1 MIRWSA
7 LRCKKCRL
15 IFDRLTCPSAASNL
29 FEAAFSFRIPASDLK
44 PVPVPGPESHMT
56 QIGIPKEIHPG
67 EKRVAATPQT
77 ILKLKKL
84 GFDVA
89 VESGAGDAINASDAE
104 YQEAGAS
111 IIANAADLWAASD
124 VVMKVRPP
132 EDSEADL
139 LRDGGWLVGFIWPGQ
154 NREIVDRLAK
164 RNATVFAMDSVPRIT
179 RAQKMDTLSAMANI
193 AGYRAIVE
201 AAAHFPRFFTG
212 QITAA
217 GRIDPAKVLV
227 IGAGVAGLSAIGA
240 AKGLGAIVR
249 AFDPRSATKDQ
260 VASMGA
266 EFLELNIKEEGEG
279 KGGYAKEMSDD
290 FLKAEMALF
299 AQQAMQ
305 VDIIVTT
312 ALIPGKP
319 APKLIATGMVESMK
333 PGSVIVDLA
342 AEQGGNCS
350 LTEPGKVVKHKG
362 VTIIGYTDLPSRM
375 ASMSSQLYG
384 ACVTALLEDLQK
396 PAREQGLNTQAAD
409 VSDSDVKPSLTVGP
423 PQLSVDLDDEVV
435 RGAIVLHE
443 GKMLWPAPVKEQPPP
458 PEPGVPT
465 KSTAA
470 VAAAKPS
477 GGHGHDEGTGISPWL
492 LAVVGLIMLGLAFII
507 PPKPATAGSDF
518 LGHLTVFILAIFIGF
533 QVVWNVKP
541 ALHTPLMSVTNAIS
555 GIILVGGMLQLTSS
569 SLNLTVILGA
579 VAVLI
584 AAINIAGG
592 FLVTNRM
599 LGMFR
604 K

>member
-1 MIRWSA
+1 
-7 LRCKKCRL
+7 
-15 IFDRLTCPSAASNL
+15 
-29 FEAAFSFRIPASDLK
+29 
-44 PVPVPGPESHMT
+44 MT
-56 QIGIPKEIHPG
+56 TLGIPKEIHPG
-67 EKRVAATPQT
+67 EKRVAATPQN

-84 GFDVA
+84 GFDIA
-89 VESGAGDAINASDAE
+89 VESGAGHGISASDAE
-104 YQEAGAS
+104 YIEAGAEVYS
-111 IIANAADLWAASD
+111 SAQELWAASD
-124 VVMKVRPP
+124 IVVKVRPP
-132 EDSEADL
+132 EGNETDL
-139 LRDGGWLVGFIWPGQ
+139 LSDKGWLVGFMWPGQ

-164 RNATVFAMDSVPRIT
+164 KDATVFAMDSVPRIT

-193 AGYRAIVE
+193 AGYRAVVE

-217 GRIDPAKVLV
+217 GKIDPAKVLV

-266 EFLELNIKEEGEG
+266 EFLELDIKEEGEG
-279 KGGYAKEMSDD
+279 KGGYAKQMSDD

-319 APKLIATGMVESMK
+319 APKLITQGMVESMK

-342 AEQGGNCS
+342 AEQGGNCA
-350 LTEPGKVVKHKG
+350 LTEPGHVVDHKG
-362 VTIIGYTDLPSRM
+362 VKIIGYTDLPSRM

-384 ACVTALLEDLQK
+384 ACVTAFLEELYLKPKGDETEGLKVNLDL
-396 PAREQGLNTQAAD
+396 EN
-409 VSDSDVKPSLTVGP
+409 
-423 PQLSVDLDDEVV
+423 EVI
-435 RGAIVLHE
+435 RGAIVLDE
-443 GKMLWPAPVKEQPPP
+443 GKMLWPPPVKEMPAP
-458 PEPGVPT
+458 PEPGGHEKPAPVV
-465 KSTAA
+465 KATAA
-470 VAAAKPS
+470 
-477 GGHGHDEGTGISPWL
+477 GHGADDGKGINPIALVGLGILLIVIGIFVPDSKL
-492 LAVVGLIMLGLAFII
+492 SHFTVFMLAVFV
-507 PPKPATAGSDF
+507 
-518 LGHLTVFILAIFIGF
+518 GF

-555 GIILVGGMLQLTSS
+555 GIILVGGMLQLSGTM
-569 SLNLTVILGA
+569 NVTTILGA
-579 VAVLI
+579 IAVLI
-584 AAINIAGG
+584 ATINIAGG

-599 LGMFR
+599 LAMFR

>member
-1 MIRWSA
+1 
-7 LRCKKCRL
+7 
-15 IFDRLTCPSAASNL
+15 
-29 FEAAFSFRIPASDLK
+29 
-44 PVPVPGPESHMT
+44 MT
-56 QIGIPKEIHPG
+56 TIGIPKEIHPG
-67 EKRVAATPQT
+67 ERRVAATPQT

-89 VESGAGDAINASDAE
+89 VEAGAGNEINASDAE

-111 IIANAADLWAASD
+111 IIADAAELWRTAD

-132 EDSEADL
+132 ENSEAEL
-139 LRDGGWLVGFIWPGQ
+139 IRDGGWLVGFVWPGQ

-164 RNATVFAMDSVPRIT
+164 RNATVFAMDSVPRIS

-193 AGYRAIVE
+193 AGYRAVIE

-227 IGAGVAGLSAIGA
+227 IGAGVAGLSSIGA

-266 EFLELNIKEEGEG
+266 DFLELDVKEEGEG
-279 KGGYAKEMSDD
+279 KGGYAKEMSDS

-305 VDIIVTT
+305 VDIIITT

-319 APKLIATGMVESMK
+319 APKLITKGMVESMK

-342 AEQGGNCS
+342 AEQGGNCA
-350 LTEPGKVVKHKG
+350 LTEPGQVVHHKG

-384 ACVTALLEDLQK
+384 ATVTALLDELQDENGDLQ
-396 PAREQGLNTQAAD
+396 
-409 VSDSDVKPSLTVGP
+409 
-423 PQLSVDLDDEVV
+423 VDLENEVV
-435 RGAIVLHE
+435 RGSIVLDH
-443 GKMLWPAPVKEQPPP
+443 GKMLWPPPLPPAP

-465 KSTAA
+465 KSSAS
-470 VAAAKPS
+470 VAIAKPS
-477 GGHGHDEGTGISPWL
+477 GNGHGSDDSAGINPIV
-492 LAVVGLIMLGLAFII
+492 LAVIGLVLIGLGVVAPESKLSHF
-507 PPKPATAGSDF
+507 
-518 LGHLTVFILAIFIGF
+518 TVFMLAIFVGF

-555 GIILVGGMLQLTSS
+555 GIILVGGILQLSGS
-569 SLNLTVILGA
+569 NFNLTSILGA

-599 LGMFR
+599 LAMFR

>member
-1 MIRWSA
+1 MV
-7 LRCKKCRL
+7 
-15 IFDRLTCPSAASNL
+15 T
-29 FEAAFSFRIPASDLK
+29 
-44 PVPVPGPESHMT
+44 
-56 QIGIPKEIHPG
+56 IGIPKEIHSG

-77 ILKLKKL
+77 ILKLVKL
-84 GFDVA
+84 GFYVI
-89 VESGAGDAINASDAE
+89 VEAGAGHGINASNAE
-104 YQEAGAS
+104 YREAGAE
-111 IIANAADLWAASD
+111 IVDDAKKLWAGAD
-124 VVMKVRPP
+124 VVLKVRPP
-132 EDSEADL
+132 EQNETLGMHEADL
-139 LRDGGWLVGFIWPGQ
+139 IKDRGTLIGFIWPAQ
-154 NREIVDRLAK
+154 NKEILDRLAK
-164 RNATVFAMDSVPRIT
+164 RNATVFGMDCVPRIT

-193 AGYRAIVE
+193 AGYRAIIE
-201 AAAHFPRFFTG
+201 AANHFPRFFTG

-217 GRIDPAKVLV
+217 GKIDPAKVLI

-260 VASMGA
+260 VGSMGA
-266 EFLELNIKEEGEG
+266 EFLELDITEDGEG
-279 KGGYAKEMSDD
+279 KGGYAKQMSDD

-299 AQQAMQ
+299 AAQAMQ

-319 APKLIATGMVESMK
+319 APKLITRGMVESMK

-342 AEQGGNCS
+342 AEQGGNCV
-350 LTEPGKVVKHKG
+350 LTEPGTVVKHKG
-362 VTIIGYTDLPSRM
+362 VSIIGYTDLPSRM

-384 ACVTALLEDLQK
+384 ACIVALLADLTKAETRPVGSVSNGENASVPESVGSPHISKGDAPED
-396 PAREQGLNTQAAD
+396 PTSDEPEGARIHINLE
-409 VSDSDVKPSLTVGP
+409 
-423 PQLSVDLDDEVV
+423 DEVV

-443 GKMLWPAPVKEQPPP
+443 GKMMWPPPAPPTPAAP

-465 KSTAA
+465 KSSAA
-470 VAAAKPS
+470 VAAASPKKS
-477 GGHGHDEGTGISPWL
+477 GGHGHDEGTGASPWL
-492 LAVVGLIMLGLAFII
+492 LAVVGLIAVGIGYVA
-507 PPKPATAGSDF
+507 PASTLSHF
-518 LGHLTVFILAIFIGF
+518 TVFMLACFVGYQI
-533 QVVWNVKP
+533 VWNVKP

-555 GIILVGGMLQLTSS
+555 GIILVGGMLQLGGTDM
-569 SLNLTVILGA
+569 NLTTILGA

-599 LGMFR
+599 LAMFR

>member
-1 MIRWSA
+1 MQNRA
-7 LRCKKCRL
+7 LFLRFFLR
-15 IFDRLTCPSAASNL
+15 N
-29 FEAAFSFRIPASDLK
+29 
-44 PVPVPGPESHMT
+44 MT
-56 QIGIPKEIHPG
+56 LIGIPREIHPG

-89 VESGAGDAINASDAE
+89 LESGAGDAVNSSDAE
-104 YQEAGAS
+104 YQEAGAGIVS
-111 IIANAADLWAASD
+111 SAPELWSTSD
-124 VVMKVRPP
+124 VVIKVRPP
-132 EDSEADL
+132 EENEADL
-139 LRDGGWLVGFIWPGQ
+139 IREGGWLVGFIWPGQ
-154 NREIVDRLAK
+154 NRDVVDRLAK
-164 RNATVFAMDSVPRIT
+164 KRATVFAMDSVPRIT

-193 AGYRAIVE
+193 AGYRAIIE
-201 AAAHFPRFFTG
+201 AANNFPRFFTG

-266 EFLELNIKEEGEG
+266 EFLELDVKEEGEG
-279 KGGYAKEMSDD
+279 KGGYAKQMSDD

-319 APKLIATGMVESMK
+319 APKLITQGMVESMK

-342 AEQGGNCS
+342 AEQGGNCV
-350 LTEPGKVVKHKG
+350 LTDPGRVVHHKG

-384 ACVTALLEDLQK
+384 ATVTALLEELQDD
-396 PAREQGLNTQAAD
+396 G
-409 VSDSDVKPSLTVGP
+409 G
-423 PQLSVDLDDEVV
+423 QLHVDLDDEVV

-443 GKMLWPAPVKEQPPP
+443 GKMMWPPPLPPAP

-465 KSTAA
+465 KSTASAA
-470 VAAAKPS
+470 VAKVPS
-477 GGHGHDEGTGISPWL
+477 GGHGHGEGTGVSPWL
-492 LAVVGLIMLGLAFII
+492 LAIVGLIMIGLAFVI
-507 PPKPATAGSDF
+507 PPKAQTAGGDF

-555 GIILVGGMLQLTSS
+555 GIILVGGMLQLGTS

-579 VAVLI
+579 IAVLI

>member
-1 MIRWSA
+1 
-7 LRCKKCRL
+7 
-15 IFDRLTCPSAASNL
+15 
-29 FEAAFSFRIPASDLK
+29 
-44 PVPVPGPESHMT
+44 MT
-56 QIGIPKEIHPG
+56 TIGIPKEIHPG

-84 GFDVA
+84 GFDVT
-89 VESGAGDAINASDAE
+89 VESGAGHGINASNSE
-104 YQEAGAS
+104 YREAGATV
-111 IIANAADLWAASD
+111 IDETKELWATAD
-124 VVMKVRPP
+124 VVLKVRPP
-132 EDSEADL
+132 EENAELRVNEADL
-139 LRDGGWLVGFIWPGQ
+139 LKTGATLIGFVWPAQ
-154 NREIVDRLAK
+154 NKEILERLSK
-164 RNATVFAMDSVPRIT
+164 RKATVFGMDCVPRIT

-193 AGYRAIVE
+193 AGYRAIIE
-201 AAAHFPRFFTG
+201 AANNFPRFFTG

-217 GRIDPAKVLV
+217 GKIDPAKVLV

-266 EFLELNIKEEGEG
+266 EFLELDVKEEGEG
-279 KGGYAKEMSDD
+279 KGGYAKQMSDD

-319 APKLIATGMVESMK
+319 APKLITQGMVESMK

-342 AEQGGNCS
+342 AEQGGNCA
-350 LTEPGKVVKHKG
+350 LTEPGKVVHHKG
-362 VTIIGYTDLPSRM
+362 VAIVGFTDLPSRM

-384 ACVTALLEDLQK
+384 ACVTALIEELIDTSDPKAETRPVGSVPD
-396 PAREQGLNTQAAD
+396 AEQT
-409 VSDSDVKPSLTVGP
+409 SPSETRLR
-423 PQLSVDLDDEVV
+423 VDLDDEVI

-443 GKMLWPAPVKEQPPP
+443 GKIMWPPPAPPVPAAP

-465 KSTAA
+465 KSSASKA
-470 VAAAKPS
+470 VAVAGS
-477 GGHGHDEGTGISPWL
+477 NSHGHDGGTGVSPWL
-492 LAVVGLIMLGLAFII
+492 LAVVGLVMLGLGYVAPSSVLSHF
-507 PPKPATAGSDF
+507 
-518 LGHLTVFILAIFIGF
+518 TVFMLACFVGF

-555 GIILVGGMLQLTSS
+555 GIILVGGMLQLIDTT
-569 SLNLTVILGA
+569 LNLTVILGA
-579 VAVLI
+579 IATLI

>member
-1 MIRWSA
+1 MP
-7 LRCKKCRL
+7 
-15 IFDRLTCPSAASNL
+15 T
-29 FEAAFSFRIPASDLK
+29 
-44 PVPVPGPESHMT
+44 
-56 QIGIPKEIHPG
+56 IGIPKEIHPG
-67 EKRVAATPQT
+67 ERRVAATPQT

-89 VESGAGDAINASDAE
+89 VESGAGVAIDASDAE
-104 YQEAGAS
+104 YQEAGAT
-111 IIANAADLWAASD
+111 IAADAKELWSTSD

-132 EDSEADL
+132 EEGEAEM
-139 LRDGGWLVGFIWPGQ
+139 LREGGWLIGFLWPGQ
-154 NREIVDRLAK
+154 NREIVDKLAK
-164 RNATVFAMDSVPRIT
+164 RKATVFAMDSVPRIT

-193 AGYRAIVE
+193 AGYRAVVE
-201 AAAHFPRFFTG
+201 AAQHFPRFFTG

-217 GRIDPAKVLV
+217 GKIDPAKVLV

-266 EFLELNIKEEGEG
+266 EFLELDIKEEGEG
-279 KGGYAKEMSDD
+279 KGGYAKQMSDE

-305 VDIIVTT
+305 VDIIITT

-319 APKLIATGMVESMK
+319 APKLITQGMVESMK

-342 AEQGGNCS
+342 AEQGGNCV
-350 LTEPGKVVKHKG
+350 LTEPGKVVHHKG

-384 ACVTALLEDLQK
+384 ACVTALIEELQK
-396 PAREQGLNTQAAD
+396 PARKQGPDTQRND
-409 VSDSDVKPSLTVGP
+409 VPSNSDVKPSLTVGP
-423 PQLSVDLDDEVV
+423 PQLVVNIEDEIV

-465 KSTAA
+465 KSSAA
-470 VAAAKPS
+470 VAAATKGS
-477 GGHGHDEGTGISPWL
+477 AGHGHDEGTGMHPLALVGIGLVLLLIGFYVPDSKL
-492 LAVVGLIMLGLAFII
+492 SHFTVFMLAVFV
-507 PPKPATAGSDF
+507 
-518 LGHLTVFILAIFIGF
+518 GF

-555 GIILVGGMLQLTSS
+555 GIILVGGMLQLSGEMNVT
-569 SLNLTVILGA
+569 TILGA

-584 AAINIAGG
+584 ATINIAGG

-599 LGMFR
+599 LAMFR

>member
-1 MIRWSA
+1 
-7 LRCKKCRL
+7 
-15 IFDRLTCPSAASNL
+15 
-29 FEAAFSFRIPASDLK
+29 
-44 PVPVPGPESHMT
+44 MT
-56 QIGIPKEIHPG
+56 TIGIPKEIHPG

-77 ILKLKKL
+77 VLKLKKL
-84 GFDVA
+84 GFDVI
-89 VESGAGDAINASDAE
+89 VESHAGHGINTIDSE
-104 YQEAGAS
+104 YREAGATV
-111 IIANAADLWAASD
+111 IDDTKEFWAASD

-132 EDSEADL
+132 EENKDLGVHEADL
-139 LRDGGWLVGFIWPGQ
+139 MKEGATLIGFIWPAQ
-154 NREIVDRLAK
+154 NKDLLDRLAK
-164 RNATVFAMDSVPRIT
+164 RKATVFGMDCVPRIT

-193 AGYRAIVE
+193 AGYRAVIE
-201 AAAHFPRFFTG
+201 AANHFPRFFTG

-217 GRIDPAKVLV
+217 GKIDPAKVLV

-240 AKGLGAIVR
+240 ARGLGAIVR

-266 EFLELNIKEEGEG
+266 EFLELDIKEEGEG
-279 KGGYAKEMSDD
+279 KGGYARQMSDD

-299 AQQAMQ
+299 AAQAMQ

-319 APKLIATGMVESMK
+319 APKLITQGMVESMK

-342 AEQGGNCS
+342 AEQGGNCV
-350 LTEPGKVVKHKG
+350 LTEPGKVVTHKG
-362 VTIIGYTDLPSRM
+362 VSIIGYTDLPSRM

-384 ACVTALLEDLQK
+384 ACIVALLTDLAK
-396 PAREQGLNTQAAD
+396 PPVSEPGAAATGATEL
-409 VSDSDVKPSLTVGP
+409 PSLIHI
-423 PQLSVDLDDEVV
+423 DLEDEVV
-435 RGAIVLHE
+435 RGAIVLHN
-443 GKMLWPAPVKEQPPP
+443 GKMMWPPPVKEMPAAPPP

-465 KSTAA
+465 KSSAA
-470 VAAAKPS
+470 VAAAKAPS
-477 GGHGHDEGTGISPWL
+477 GGHGHGEGVGLSPWA
-492 LAVVGLIMLGLAFII
+492 LAVVAIVLLGLAFVI
-507 PPKPATAGSDF
+507 PPKPASQGSDF

-555 GIILVGGMLQLTSS
+555 GIILVGGMLQLTESS
-569 SLNLTVILGA
+569 ANLTVILGA
-579 VAVLI
+579 IAVLI

>member
-1 MIRWSA
+1 
-7 LRCKKCRL
+7 
-15 IFDRLTCPSAASNL
+15 
-29 FEAAFSFRIPASDLK
+29 
-44 PVPVPGPESHMT
+44 MT
-56 QIGIPKEIHPG
+56 TIGIPKEIHPG

-84 GFDVA
+84 GFDVV
-89 VESGAGDAINASDAE
+89 VESGAGHGINASNSE
-104 YQEAGAS
+104 YREAGATV
-111 IIANAADLWAASD
+111 IDDTKELWAATD

-132 EDSEADL
+132 EENQHLHIHEADL
-139 LRDGGWLVGFIWPGQ
+139 LNEGATLVGFIWPAQ
-154 NREIVDRLAK
+154 NRELLDRLAARK
-164 RNATVFAMDSVPRIT
+164 ATVFGMDCVPRIT
-179 RAQKMDTLSAMANI
+179 RAQKMDTLSVMANI
-193 AGYRAIVE
+193 AGYRAIIE
-201 AAAHFPRFFTG
+201 AANHFPRFFTG

-240 AKGLGAIVR
+240 ARSLGAIVR

-266 EFLELNIKEEGEG
+266 EFLEVTIKEEGEG

-319 APKLIATGMVESMK
+319 APKLITTGMVESMK

-342 AEQGGNCS
+342 AEQGGNCA
-350 LTEPGKVVKHKG
+350 LTDPGKVTHHKG

-384 ACVTALLEDLQK
+384 ACIAALLTDLCRSPHVSK
-396 PAREQGLNTQAAD
+396 GVTSNAETETPSGDATLNIN
-409 VSDSDVKPSLTVGP
+409 
-423 PQLSVDLDDEVV
+423 LDDEVV

-443 GKMLWPAPVKEQPPP
+443 GKIMWPAPVKEQPPP

-465 KSTAA
+465 KSSASVA
-470 VAAAKPS
+470 VAKTTS
-477 GGHGHDEGTGISPWL
+477 GHGHDEGKGVNPLVLAAVGLVLLGLGYIAPQSTLSHFTVFL
-492 LAVVGLIMLGLAFII
+492 LACFVGW
-507 PPKPATAGSDF
+507 
-518 LGHLTVFILAIFIGF
+518 

-555 GIILVGGMLQLTSS
+555 GIILVGGMLQLTGTNTS
-569 SLNLTVILGA
+569 LTVILGA
-579 VAVLI
+579 IAVLI
-584 AAINIAGG
+584 ASINIAGG

>member
-1 MIRWSA
+1 MP
-7 LRCKKCRL
+7 
-15 IFDRLTCPSAASNL
+15 T
-29 FEAAFSFRIPASDLK
+29 
-44 PVPVPGPESHMT
+44 
-56 QIGIPKEIHPG
+56 IGIPKEIHPG
-67 EKRVAATPQT
+67 ERRVAATPQT

-89 VESGAGDAINASDAE
+89 VESGAGVAIDASDAE
-104 YQEAGAS
+104 YQEAGAT
-111 IIANAADLWAASD
+111 IAADAKELWSTSD

-132 EDSEADL
+132 EEGEAEL
-139 LRDGGWLVGFIWPGQ
+139 LREGGWLVGFLWPGQ
-154 NREIVDRLAK
+154 NREIVDKLAK
-164 RNATVFAMDSVPRIT
+164 RKATVFAMDSVPRIT

-193 AGYRAIVE
+193 AGYRAVIE

-217 GRIDPAKVLV
+217 GKIDPAKVLV

-266 EFLELNIKEEGEG
+266 EFLELDIKEEGEG
-279 KGGYAKEMSDD
+279 KGGYAKQMSDE

-299 AQQAMQ
+299 AAQAMQ

-319 APKLIATGMVESMK
+319 APKLITQGMVESMK

-342 AEQGGNCS
+342 AEQGGNCA
-350 LTEPGKVVKHKG
+350 LTEPGKVVHHKG

-384 ACVTALLEDLQK
+384 ACVTALIEELQK
-396 PAREQGLNTQAAD
+396 PAPKQELDTKQSD
-409 VSDSDVKPSLTVGP
+409 EKSDSDAKPSLTVGP
-423 PQLSVDLDDEVV
+423 PQLVVNLEDEIV
-435 RGAIVLHE
+435 RGAIVLQE

-465 KSTAA
+465 KSSAA
-470 VAAAKPS
+470 VAAAAKS
-477 GGHGHDEGTGISPWL
+477 SAGHGHDEGTGMHPLALVGIGLVLLLIGFYVPDSKL
-492 LAVVGLIMLGLAFII
+492 SHFTVFMLAVFV
-507 PPKPATAGSDF
+507 
-518 LGHLTVFILAIFIGF
+518 GF

-555 GIILVGGMLQLTSS
+555 GIILVGGMLQLSGEMNVT
-569 SLNLTVILGA
+569 TILGA

-584 AAINIAGG
+584 ATINIAGG

-599 LGMFR
+599 LAMFR

>member
-1 MIRWSA
+1 M
-7 LRCKKCRL
+7 
-15 IFDRLTCPSAASNL
+15 
-29 FEAAFSFRIPASDLK
+29 
-44 PVPVPGPESHMT
+44 PENANVVV
-56 QIGIPKEIHPG
+56 GVPKEIHSG
-67 EKRVAATPQT
+67 ERRVAATPET
-77 ILKLKKL
+77 VLKLKKL

-89 VESGAGDAINASDAE
+89 VESGAGEAINASDAE
-104 YQEAGAS
+104 YQEAGAA
-111 IIANAADLWAASD
+111 IIADAADIWASSD
-124 VVMKVRPP
+124 IVMKVRPP
-132 EDSEADL
+132 EDGEAEM
-139 LRDGGWLVGFIWPGQ
+139 LREGGWLIGFMWPGQ
-154 NREIVDRLAK
+154 NRELLDRLAK
-164 RNATVFAMDSVPRIT
+164 RSATVFAMDSVPRIT

-193 AGYRAIVE
+193 AGYRAIIE
-201 AAAHFPRFFTG
+201 AANNFPRFFTG

-217 GRIDPAKVLV
+217 GKIDPAKVLV

-279 KGGYAKEMSDD
+279 KGGYAKQMSDD

-319 APKLIATGMVESMK
+319 APKLITQGMVESMK

-342 AEQGGNCS
+342 AEQGGNCV
-350 LTEPGKVVKHKG
+350 LTEPGSVVKHKG

-384 ACVTALLEDLQK
+384 STVTALLADLRDDEGRLF
-396 PAREQGLNTQAAD
+396 A
-409 VSDSDVKPSLTVGP
+409 
-423 PQLSVDLDDEVV
+423 DLDDEVV
-435 RGAIVLHE
+435 RGAIVLDR
-443 GKMLWPAPVKEQPPP
+443 GKMMWPPPLPPAP

-465 KSTAA
+465 KSTTAA
-470 VAAAKPS
+470 VAKAPA
-477 GGHGHDEGTGISPWL
+477 GGHGHDEGTGASPWL
-492 LAVVGLIMLGLAFII
+492 LAVVGLVMVGLAFII
-507 PPKPATAGSDF
+507 PPKPENAGSDF
-518 LGHLTVFILAIFIGF
+518 LSHLTVFILAIFIGF

-569 SLNLTVILGA
+569 TLNLTVVLGA
-579 VAVLI
+579 IAVLI

-599 LGMFR
+599 LAMFR

>member
-1 MIRWSA
+1 
-7 LRCKKCRL
+7 
-15 IFDRLTCPSAASNL
+15 
-29 FEAAFSFRIPASDLK
+29 
-44 PVPVPGPESHMT
+44 MT
-56 QIGIPKEIHPG
+56 IKIGIPREIHPG

-77 ILKLKKL
+77 VLKLKKL
-84 GFDVA
+84 GFDA
-89 VESGAGDAINASDAE
+89 LVESGAGEAINASDSE
-104 YQEAGAS
+104 YREAGAVV
-111 IIANAADLWAASD
+111 ITDTRQLWAESD
-124 VVMKVRPP
+124 LVLKVRPP
-132 EDSEADL
+132 EHDPALGVHEADL
-139 LRDGGWLVGFIWPGQ
+139 IREEAWLIGFLWPGQ
-154 NREIVDRLAK
+154 NRELIDRLA
-164 RNATVFAMDSVPRIT
+164 RRRVTAFAMDSVPRIT

-193 AGYRAIVE
+193 AGYRAVVE

-249 AFDPRSATKDQ
+249 AFDPRSATRDQ

-266 EFLELNIKEEGEG
+266 QFLELDIKEEGEG
-279 KGGYAKEMSDD
+279 KGGYAKEMSDA
-290 FLKAEMALF
+290 FLRAEMALF
-299 AQQAMQ
+299 AQQAME
-305 VDIIVTT
+305 VDIIITT

-319 APKLIATGMVESMK
+319 APKLITQGMVESMK

-342 AEQGGNCS
+342 AEQGGNCV
-350 LTEPGKVVKHKG
+350 LTEPGRVVKHKG

-384 ACVTALLEDLQK
+384 ATLTALIEDLRDEEGNLY
-396 PAREQGLNTQAAD
+396 A
-409 VSDSDVKPSLTVGP
+409 
-423 PQLSVDLDDEVV
+423 DLDDEVI
-435 RGAIVLHE
+435 RGAIVLDK
-443 GKMLWPAPVKEQPPP
+443 GKLLWPPPLPPAP

-465 KSTAA
+465 KSSAASAA
-470 VAAAKPS
+470 VPAAKS
-477 GGHGHDEGTGISPWL
+477 GNHGHGESQGVSPTL
-492 LAVVGLIMLGLAFII
+492 LVVAGLILLGIGLIA
-507 PPKPATAGSDF
+507 PSNGGAGAEGSGF
-518 LGHLTVFILAIFIGF
+518 LGHFTVFILACFVGW

-555 GIILVGGMLQLTSS
+555 GIILIGGMLQLSGT
-569 SLNLTVILGA
+569 SLNLTTILGA

-604 K
+604 R

>member
-1 MIRWSA
+1 M
-7 LRCKKCRL
+7 
-15 IFDRLTCPSAASNL
+15 T
-29 FEAAFSFRIPASDLK
+29 LK
-44 PVPVPGPESHMT
+44 
-56 QIGIPKEIHPG
+56 IGIPREIHPG

-77 ILKLKKL
+77 ILRLQKL
-84 GFDVA
+84 GFETL
-89 VESGAGDAINASDAE
+89 VESGAGDGINASDAE
-104 YQEAGAS
+104 FAEAGAH
-111 IIANAADLWAASD
+111 IVGDTQQLWAGSD
-124 VVMKVRPP
+124 LIMKVRPP
-132 EDSEADL
+132 EEHRELGVHEAEL
-139 LRDGGWLVGFIWPGQ
+139 LREGGWLIGFIWPGQ
-154 NREIVDRLAK
+154 NRDVVDRLARK
-164 RNATVFAMDSVPRIT
+164 KSTVFAMDSVPRIT

-193 AGYRAIVE
+193 AGYRAVIE
-201 AAAHFPRFFTG
+201 AAANFPRFFTG

-266 EFLELNIKEEGEG
+266 EFLELDVKEEGEG
-279 KGGYAKEMSDD
+279 KGGYAKEMSDA

-305 VDIIVTT
+305 VDIIITT

-319 APKLIATGMVESMK
+319 APKLITTGMVESMK

-342 AEQGGNCS
+342 AEQGGNCA
-350 LTEPGKVVKHKG
+350 LTEPGRVVHHKG
-362 VTIIGYTDLPSRM
+362 VTIVGYTDLPSRM
-375 ASMSSQLYG
+375 ASMSSQLY
-384 ACVTALLEDLQK
+384 ASTLVALLEELVSSPTGGQGADLDE
-396 PAREQGLNTQAAD
+396 A
-409 VSDSDVKPSLTVGP
+409 GP
-423 PQLSVDLDDEVV
+423 ELELDLDDEVV
-435 RGAIVLHE
+435 RGAVVLAE
-443 GKMLWPAPVKEQPPP
+443 GKMMWPPPLPPAP
-458 PEPGVPT
+458 PEPGVPSRSSAA
-465 KSTAA
+465 KSVAPA
-470 VAAAKPS
+470 VA
-477 GGHGHDEGTGISPWL
+477 GGTSHDASNGGINP
-492 LAVVGLIMLGLAFII
+492 IMLIVAGVLLLLIGYAA
-507 PPKPATAGSDF
+507 PASTLSHF
-518 LGHLTVFILAIFIGF
+518 TVFILACFVGW

-555 GIILVGGMLQLTSS
+555 GIILVGGMLQLTGTS
-569 SLNLTVILGA
+569 SLNLTTILGA
-579 VAVLI
+579 FAVLI

>member
-1 MIRWSA
+1 
-7 LRCKKCRL
+7 
-15 IFDRLTCPSAASNL
+15 
-29 FEAAFSFRIPASDLK
+29 
-44 PVPVPGPESHMT
+44 MT
-56 QIGIPKEIHPG
+56 TIGIPKEIHPG

-77 ILKLKKL
+77 VLKLKKL
-84 GFDVA
+84 GFDVV
-89 VESGAGDAINASDAE
+89 VESHAGHGINTIDSE
-104 YQEAGAS
+104 YREAGATV
-111 IIANAADLWAASD
+111 IEDPQEFWAAAD
-124 VVMKVRPP
+124 VIMKVRPP
-132 EDSEADL
+132 EENKELGKHEADL
-139 LRDGGWLVGFIWPGQ
+139 MKEGSTLLGFIWPAQ
-154 NREIVDRLAK
+154 NEELLERLAK
-164 RNATVFAMDSVPRIT
+164 RKLTVFGMDCVPRIT

-193 AGYRAIVE
+193 AGYRAVVE
-201 AAAHFPRFFTG
+201 AANHFPRFFTG

-217 GRIDPAKVLV
+217 GKIDPAKVLV

-266 EFLELNIKEEGEG
+266 EFLELDIKEEGEG
-279 KGGYAKEMSDD
+279 KGGYAKVMSDE
-290 FLKAEMALF
+290 FIKAEMALF

-319 APKLIATGMVESMK
+319 APKLITKGMVESMK

-342 AEQGGNCS
+342 AEQGGNCA
-350 LTEPGKVVKHKG
+350 LTEPGKVVHHKG
-362 VTIIGYTDLPSRM
+362 VSIIGYTDLPSRM

-384 ACVTALLEDLQK
+384 ACVTALIEELAASSPKSVASSETV
-396 PAREQGLNTQAAD
+396 PAESGPSGSPPYEGGVDAASAD
-409 VSDSDVKPSLTVGP
+409 GVV
-423 PQLSVDLDDEVV
+423 LSAEPEETRLHIDLDDEVV
-435 RGAIVLHE
+435 RGSIVLHE
-443 GKMLWPAPVKEQPPP
+443 GKMMWPPPVKEMPAAPPP

-465 KSTAA
+465 KSSASKA
-470 VAAAKPS
+470 VAAS
-477 GGHGHDEGTGISPWL
+477 SGHGHGEGVGMSPWL
-492 LAVVGLIMLGLAFII
+492 LVVVALVLLGLAFVI
-507 PPKPATAGSDF
+507 PPKAASAGSDF

-555 GIILVGGMLQLTSS
+555 GIILVGGMLQLTESS
-569 SLNLTVILGA
+569 ATLTVILGA
-579 VAVLI
+579 IAVLI

>member
-1 MIRWSA
+1 
-7 LRCKKCRL
+7 
-15 IFDRLTCPSAASNL
+15 
-29 FEAAFSFRIPASDLK
+29 
-44 PVPVPGPESHMT
+44 MT
-56 QIGIPKEIHPG
+56 TIGIPKEIHPG

-77 ILKLKKL
+77 VLKLKKL
-84 GFDVA
+84 GFDVV
-89 VESGAGDAINASDAE
+89 VESHAGHGINTIDSE
-104 YQEAGAS
+104 YREAGATV
-111 IIANAADLWAASD
+111 IDGTRELWAASD
-124 VVMKVRPP
+124 VIMKVRPP
-132 EDSEADL
+132 EENKELGVHEADL
-139 LRDGGWLVGFIWPGQ
+139 LNEGATLVGFIWPAQ
-154 NREIVDRLAK
+154 NKERLDRLAK
-164 RNATVFAMDSVPRIT
+164 RKATVFGMDCVPRIT

-193 AGYRAIVE
+193 AGYRAIIE
-201 AAAHFPRFFTG
+201 AANHFPRFFTG

-217 GRIDPAKVLV
+217 GKIDPAKVLI

-266 EFLELNIKEEGEG
+266 EFLDLDIKEKEEGEG
-279 KGGYAKEMSDD
+279 KGGYAKEMSDA

-299 AQQAMQ
+299 AAQAMQ

-319 APKLIATGMVESMK
+319 APKLITQGMVESMK

-342 AEQGGNCS
+342 AEQGGNCV
-350 LTEPGKVVKHKG
+350 LTEPGTVVKHKG
-362 VTIIGYTDLPSRM
+362 VSIIGYTDLPSRM

-384 ACVTALLEDLQK
+384 ACIVALLTDLAK
-396 PAREQGLNTQAAD
+396 PPVSEPGAIATGSPDADTQIHIN
-409 VSDSDVKPSLTVGP
+409 
-423 PQLSVDLDDEVV
+423 LDDEVV

-443 GKMLWPAPVKEQPPP
+443 GKMMWPPPVVAVTAAPP
-458 PEPGVPT
+458 PEPGVP
-465 KSTAA
+465 SQSSAA
-470 VAAAKPS
+470 VAAASPKKS
-477 GGHGHDEGTGISPWL
+477 GGHGHDEGTGASPWL
-492 LAVVGLIMLGLAFII
+492 LAVVGLIAVGIGIVA
-507 PPKPATAGSDF
+507 PASTLSHF
-518 LGHLTVFILAIFIGF
+518 TVFMLACFVGY

-555 GIILVGGMLQLTSS
+555 GIILVGGMLQLGGTDM
-569 SLNLTVILGA
+569 NLTTILGA

-599 LGMFR
+599 LAMFR

>member
-1 MIRWSA
+1 
-7 LRCKKCRL
+7 
-15 IFDRLTCPSAASNL
+15 
-29 FEAAFSFRIPASDLK
+29 
-44 PVPVPGPESHMT
+44 MT
-56 QIGIPKEIHPG
+56 TIGIPKEIHPG

-89 VESGAGDAINASDAE
+89 IEANAGHGINCSNAE
-104 YQEAGAS
+104 YREAGATV
-111 IIANAADLWAASD
+111 IEDAKELWASSD

-132 EDSEADL
+132 EEGEAEL
-139 LRDGGWLVGFIWPGQ
+139 LREGGWLVGFLWPAQ
-154 NREIVDRLAK
+154 NRELLDRLAK
-164 RNATVFAMDSVPRIT
+164 KSATVFAMDTVPRIT

-193 AGYRAIVE
+193 AGYRAVIE
-201 AAAHFPRFFTG
+201 AANNFPRFFGG

-217 GRIDPAKVLV
+217 GRIDPAKMLV

-266 EFLELNIKEEGEG
+266 EFLELDIKEEGEG
-279 KGGYAKEMSDD
+279 KGGYAKEMSDS

-299 AQQAMQ
+299 AAQAMQ

-312 ALIPGKP
+312 ALIPGKL
-319 APKLIATGMVESMK
+319 APKLITQGMVESMK
-333 PGSVIVDLA
+333 RGSVIVDLA
-342 AEQGGNCS
+342 AEQGGNCA
-350 LTEPGKVVKHKG
+350 LTEPGKIVYHKG

-384 ACVTALLEDLQK
+384 ACVTALLEELCRS
-396 PAREQGLNTQAAD
+396 PH
-409 VSDSDVKPSLTVGP
+409 VSKGETSNPDAEATGP
-423 PQLSVDLDDEVV
+423 VLEVDLDDEVI

-465 KSTAA
+465 KSSAA
-470 VAAAKPS
+470 VAAAKMPS
-477 GGHGHDEGTGISPWL
+477 GGHDEGSGISPWL
-492 LAVVGLIMLGLAFII
+492 LLAVAAVLFGLGIFVPTEQAQTKGNLL
-507 PPKPATAGSDF
+507 S
-518 LGHLTVFILAIFIGF
+518 HLTVFMLAVFVGF

-555 GIILVGGMLQLTSS
+555 GIILVGGMQQLSGD
-569 SLNLTVILGA
+569 LNLTTILGA
-579 VAVLI
+579 IAVLI

-599 LGMFR
+599 LAMFR